1 MQMKRLLV
9 AITVFAGVAVAT
21 AATAQPWQGWK
32 GGGGWGMQGGYHR
45 MYDPSKVE
53 TVTGEVISVEQVT
66 PMRQMGQGIGLKLK
80 TDKGTLFVHLGP
92 QWFIERQ
99 DVKIAAGEKVE
110 IKGVRAVQM
119 GQDVFIAGEVRK
131 GDGVLKLRDES
142 GIPAWAGWRRS
153 QQK

>member
-1 MQMKRLLV
+1 MKRLLV

-53 TVTGEVISVEQVT
+53 TVTGEVVSVEQIT
-66 PMRQMGQGIGLKLK
+66 PMRRMGQGIGLKLK
-80 TDKGTLFVHLGP
+80 TGTETLFVHLGP

-131 GDGVLKLRDES
+131 GDAVLKLRDEN
-142 GIPAWAGWRRS
+142 GFPVWAGWRQS